1 MKKNNSN
8 KKIKNEMPIL
18 LGGVGEKISNG
29 GTQYYLQDRVF
40 DSSGFST
47 AVTTSFMPWF
57 LVEEDDYDE

>member
-1 MKKNNSN
+1 
-8 KKIKNEMPIL
+8 MPIL
-18 LGGVGEKISNG
+18 LGGVGQKVSNG

-57 LVEEDDYDE
+57 LVEVDKNNE